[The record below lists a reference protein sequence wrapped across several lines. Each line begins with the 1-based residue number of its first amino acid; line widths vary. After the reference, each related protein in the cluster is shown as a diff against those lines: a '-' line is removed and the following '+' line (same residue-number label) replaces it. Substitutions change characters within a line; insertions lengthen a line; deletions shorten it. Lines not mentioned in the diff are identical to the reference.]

1 MARFP
6 HIEQSGSFPGVSNV
20 NVWKYENE
28 MDYSRFD
35 TEQMRI
41 TVCAVPW
48 DLGEAHV
55 GQRVIE
61 GVGNVVDFGSE
72 SARDAWFDALE
83 EGNGCRRFQTKYRR
97 FHSTDVIQVPIPATS
112 LGEFNYI
119 EVKYYPEPGIGDDL
133 DNTSDDPI
141 DRWYYFIRKINRR
154 ASNTSE
160 CEIMLDTWQTC
171 LYRIDIPYMFLQR
184 GHWAVA
190 NSDVDAYLSNPANNS
205 EYLLTPDVSFGDISR
220 VVKTSAAVLN
230 DDVMACFVT
239 TGDVSA
245 SATWGS
251 IGGADWQ
258 APASYSALIQGAT
271 GPSAFCIEPEN
282 LGSFLNAIE
291 SKYPQF
297 AQTVQG
303 VFFAPRKLLSLG
315 SPFHFFGVA
324 AYILNPQKAVIDL
337 LELTKTAFGYA
348 EDYADL
354 AKLYTYPYAA
364 IDLYTEAGDTVRV
377 NIEDTTGALSIT
389 AALQVTYP
397 WITVDAHYNGLGG
410 SGGSGSITFYNA
422 QQHAMSY
429 GGMWYQKL
437 MRWDIPVYG
446 VVQSAGT
453 ANFSTYWD
461 RQQTL
466 TAAANAQDSEEA
478 SANLTVTNAAVQT
491 GANGAINARSNQAA
505 ITDTSYGNGLNQAL
519 QAWNAG
525 YTRDTTAAEIEGEQL
540 QAAVG
545 AAAGVVG
552 SAASGAMS
560 GGPIGALG
568 GLISGAIS
576 GGASMANTAIAANL
590 ASSKAELTIGNT
602 QAQVSETNN
611 NNSDKVAN
619 QTSANTNNTATTN
632 RAATSVASNSAA
644 VGVANAA
651 RGYATQSSAVAN
663 QQKQAKLGAPNLYG
677 SPANGQTA
685 TTRPMAA
692 FTSVVTQSPAAIA
705 QAGDAFLRYG
715 YRLERAINFSG
726 FNVMPKFSF
735 WQCSDMWLRSSSVP
749 DAYLDQ
755 IRMLLFGG
763 VTVWRSPGDIGNTAI
778 TDNKEG

>member
-6 HIEQSGSFPGVSNV
+6 HIEQSGNFPGVSNV
-20 NVWKYENE
+20 NVWQYDNS

-35 TEQMRI
+35 TEQMQI

-72 SARDAWFDALE
+72 QARNAWFDTLE
-83 EGNGCRRFQTKYRR
+83 EGAECCRFQTKYRR
-97 FHSTDVIQVPIPATS
+97 FHSTDTIQVPIPATS

-119 EVKYYPEPGIGDDL
+119 EVKYYPEPGIGAEL
-133 DNTSDDPI
+133 DNTAEDPI

-154 ASNTSE
+154 ASNNSE

-190 NSDVDAYLSNPANNS
+190 NSDVDAYLANPAGNS
-205 EYLLTPDVSFGDISR
+205 EYLLTPDVSFGEISR
-220 VVKTSAAVLN
+220 VTQTGAAVLN

-245 SATWGS
+245 SAAWGS
-251 IGGADWQ
+251 VGAADWQ
-258 APASYSALIQGAT
+258 TPACYSSTMQGVT
-271 GPSAFCIEPEN
+271 GPTAFCIAPEN
-282 LGSFLNAIE
+282 LVSFLNAIE
-291 SKYPQF
+291 NTYPQF

-315 SPFHFFGVA
+315 SAFQFFGVM
-324 AYILNPQKAVIDL
+324 AYIINPQHATIDVL
-337 LELTKTAFGYA
+337 ALTKTAFGYA
-348 EDYADL
+348 DDYADL

-397 WITVDAHYNGLGG
+397 WITIDAHYNGLGG
-410 SGGSGSITFYNA
+410 SGGAGSITFYNA

-437 MRWDIPVYG
+437 MRWDVPVYG
-446 VVQSAGT
+446 VVQSAET
-453 ANFSTYWD
+453 ANFSTYWG

-478 SANLTVTNAAVQT
+478 SANLGITNAAVQAS
-491 GANGAINARSNQAA
+491 ANSAINARSNQAA
-505 ITDTSYGNGLNQAL
+505 TTDTSYGNGLNQAL

-552 SAASGAMS
+552 SVASGAMS

-590 ASSKAELTIGNT
+590 SSTKAELTIGNT
-602 QAQVSETNN
+602 QAQVSETNS

-619 QTSANTNNTATTN
+619 QTSANSDNTATTN
-632 RAATSVASNSAA
+632 SAATSVAANSAA

-651 RGYATQSSAVAN
+651 RGYATQSSAVSN
-663 QQKQAKLGAPNLYG
+663 QQNQAKLGAPIIYG

-685 TTRPMAA
+685 TTRPMAVFA
-692 FTSVVTQSPAAIA
+692 SVVTQSPAAIA

-715 YRLERAINFSG
+715 YRLERAIEFAG
-726 FNVMPKFSF
+726 FNVMSKFSF
-735 WQCSDMWLRSSSVP
+735 WQCSDMWLRSSTVP

-763 VTVWRSPGDIGNTAI
+763 VTVWKNPDDIGNIAI
-778 TDNKEG
+778 TDNKEV

>member
-6 HIEQSGSFPGVSNV
+6 HIGQSGDFPGVSNV
-20 NVWKYENE
+20 DVWKYDND

-35 TEQMRI
+35 TEQMQI

-83 EGNGCRRFQTKYRR
+83 EGAECRRFQTKYRR

-119 EVKYYPEPGIGDDL
+119 EVKYYPEPGIGNEL
-133 DNTSDDPI
+133 DNTSSDPI
-141 DRWYYFIRKINRR
+141 ERWYYFVRKINRR

-171 LYRIDIPYMFLQR
+171 LYRIEIPYMFLQR

-190 NSDVDAYLSNPANNS
+190 NSDVGAYLSNPANNS
-205 EYLLTPDVSFGDISR
+205 EYLLTPDVSFGEISR
-220 VVKTSAAVLN
+220 VTKTGKAVFN
-230 DDVMACFVT
+230 DDVMACFAT
-239 TGDVSA
+239 TGDVGA

-251 IGGADWQ
+251 IGSADWQ
-258 APASYSALIQGAT
+258 TPASYNALIQGAT

-282 LGSFLNAIE
+282 LRSFLNNIE
-291 SKYPQF
+291 STYPQF

-303 VFFAPRKLLSLG
+303 DFFAPRKLLSLG
-315 SPFHFFGVA
+315 SSFQFFGVT
-324 AYILNPQKAVIDL
+324 AYILNPQRANIDL
-337 LELTKTAFGYA
+337 LELTKTAFGYG

-377 NIEDTTGALSIT
+377 NIEDTTGTLSIT
-389 AALQVTYP
+389 AALQATYP
-397 WITVDAHYNGLGG
+397 WITIDAHYNGLGG
-410 SGGSGSITFYNA
+410 SGGAGSITFYNA

-437 MRWDIPVYG
+437 MRWDVPVYG

-478 SANLTVTNAAVQT
+478 SANLTATNAAVQAS
-491 GANGAINARSNQAA
+491 ANSAINARSNEAA
-505 ITDTSYGNGLNQAL
+505 TTDSWLGSQLNIAL

-525 YTRDTTAAEIEGEQL
+525 YTLETTAAEIESEQL

-552 SAASGAMS
+552 SVASGAMS
-560 GGPIGALG
+560 GGPIGAVG

-590 ASSKAELTIGNT
+590 SQTKADATVKNSQE
-602 QAQVSETNN
+602 QVSETNTN
-611 NNSDKVAN
+611 NTDKVDN
-619 QTSANTNNTATTN
+619 QTSANTDNTATTN
-632 RAATSVASNSAA
+632 NAATTVASNSAA

-692 FTSVVTQSPAAIA
+692 FASIVTQSPAAIA

-715 YRLERAINFSG
+715 YRLERAIDFDG

-735 WQCSDMWLRSSSVP
+735 WQCSDMWLRSSTVP

-763 VTVWRSPGDIGNTAI
+763 VTVWRNPDDIGNTAI
-778 TDNKEG
+778 TDNR

>member
-20 NVWKYENE
+20 NVWKHGNE

-83 EGNGCRRFQTKYRR
+83 EGAECRRFQTKYRR

-119 EVKYYPEPGIGDDL
+119 EVKYYPEPGPGGELDD
-133 DNTSDDPI
+133 TSDDPI

-154 ASNTSE
+154 ASSTSE

-190 NSDVDAYLSNPANNS
+190 NSDVDAYLSNPSANS
-205 EYLLTPDVSFGDISR
+205 EYLLTPDVSFGEISR

-230 DDVMACFVT
+230 DDVMVCFAT

-245 SATWGS
+245 SAVWGS
-251 IGGADWQ
+251 VGGADWQ
-258 APASYSALIQGAT
+258 TPASYSALIQGAT
-271 GPSAFCIEPEN
+271 GPSALCIEPED
-282 LGSFLNAIE
+282 LRSFLNAIE
-291 SKYPQF
+291 SAYPQF

-315 SPFHFFGVA
+315 SSFQFFGVT
-324 AYILNPQKAVIDL
+324 AYLLNPQRATFDVL
-337 LELTKTAFGYA
+337 GLTKAAFGYA
-348 EDYADL
+348 GDYADL

-364 IDLYTEAGDTVRV
+364 FDLYTESGDTVRV
-377 NIEDTTGALSIT
+377 NIEDTTGDISVT
-389 AALQVTYP
+389 AALQATYP
-397 WITVDAHYNGLGG
+397 WIAIDAHYNGLGG
-410 SGGSGSITFYNA
+410 SGGAGSITFYNA
-422 QQHAMSY
+422 EQHAMRY
-429 GGMWYQKL
+429 AGMWYRKL

-446 VVQSAGT
+446 VVQSAET

-478 SANLTVTNAAVQT
+478 SANLAVANAAVQAS
-491 GANGAINARSNQAA
+491 ANSAINARSNEAA
-505 ITDTSYGNGLNQAL
+505 TTDNWLGTQLNIAL

-525 YTRDTTAAEIEGEQL
+525 YTLETTAAEIESEQQ

-545 AAAGVVG
+545 AAAGVIG
-552 SAASGAMS
+552 GMASGALS
-560 GGPIGALG
+560 GGAIGAVG
-568 GLISGAIS
+568 GLIGGAVS

-590 ASSKAELTIGNT
+590 SNSKA
-602 QAQVSETNN
+602 QATVKNSQEQVSETNAN
-611 NNSDKVAN
+611 NTDKVNN
-619 QTSANTNNTATTN
+619 QVSANTDNTTTTN
-632 RAATSVASNSAA
+632 NAATAVASNSAA
-644 VGVANAA
+644 IGVANAA
-651 RGYATQSSAVAN
+651 RGYSTQASAVAN
-663 QQKQAKLGAPNLYG
+663 QQAQAKLGAPNLYG

-692 FTSVVTQSPAAIA
+692 FASVVTQSPAAIA

-715 YRLERAINFSG
+715 YRLERAIDFAG

-735 WQCSDMWLRSSSVP
+735 WQCSDMWLRSSTVP

-763 VTVWRSPGDIGNTAI
+763 VTVWRNPGDIGNTAI

>member
-1 MARFP
+1 MVRFP

-35 TEQMRI
+35 TEQMQI

-72 SARDAWFDALE
+72 SARDAWFDALT
-83 EGNGCRRFQTKYRR
+83 EGAECRRFQTKYRR
-97 FHSTDVIQVPIPATS
+97 FHSTDTIQIPIPATS

-119 EVKYYPEPGIGDDL
+119 EVKYYPEPGIGDEL
-133 DNTSDDPI
+133 ANTADDPI
-141 DRWYYFIRKINRR
+141 ERWYYFIRKINRR

-190 NSDVDAYLSNPANNS
+190 NSDVDAYLSNPAGNS
-205 EYLLTPDVSFGDISR
+205 EYLLTPDVSFGEISR
-220 VVKTSAAVLN
+220 VTQTGTAVLN

-245 SATWGS
+245 SAVWGS

-258 APASYSALIQGAT
+258 TPASYNATVQGAT
-271 GPSAFCIEPEN
+271 GPTAFCIDPEN
-282 LGSFLNAIE
+282 LVTFLNTIE
-291 SKYPQF
+291 STYPQF

-303 VFFAPRKLLSLG
+303 VFFAPRKLLILG
-315 SPFHFFGVA
+315 SSFQFFGVT
-324 AYILNPQKAVIDL
+324 AYTLNPQHATIDVL
-337 LELTKTAFGYA
+337 TLTKTAFGYA
-348 EDYADL
+348 GEYADL

-364 IDLYTEAGDTVRV
+364 IDLYTEAGDAVRV
-377 NIEDTTGALSIT
+377 NVEDTTGELTIT

-397 WITVDAHYNGLGG
+397 WIEIDAHYNGLGG
-410 SGGSGSITFYNA
+410 SGGAGSITFYNA
-422 QQHAMSY
+422 QQHQMQY

-466 TAAANAQDSEEA
+466 TAASNAQDSEEA
-478 SANLTVTNAAVQT
+478 SANLAVTNAAVQAT
-491 GANGAINARSNQAA
+491 ANSAINARSNEAA
-505 ITDTSYGNGLNQAL
+505 TRDNWLGTQLNIAL

-525 YTRDTTAAEIEGEQL
+525 YTLETTAAEIESEQL

-545 AAAGVVG
+545 AAAGVIG
-552 SAASGAMS
+552 GMASGAMS
-560 GGPIGALG
+560 GGAIGAVG

-590 ASSKAELTIGNT
+590 SNTKA
-602 QAQVSETNN
+602 QATVKNSQEQVSETNTN
-611 NNSDKVAN
+611 NTDKVNN
-619 QTSANTNNTATTN
+619 QVSANTDNTTTTN
-632 RAATSVASNSAA
+632 NAATAVAANSAA

-651 RGYATQSSAVAN
+651 RGYSTQASAVAN
-663 QQKQAKLGAPNLYG
+663 QQAQAKLGAPNLYG

-692 FTSVVTQSPAAIA
+692 FASVVTQSPAAIA
-705 QAGDAFLRYG
+705 QAGDTFLRYG
-715 YRLERAINFSG
+715 YRLERAIDFTG

-735 WQCSDMWLRSSSVP
+735 WQCSDMWLRSSTVP

-763 VTVWRSPGDIGNTAI
+763 VTVWKNPADIGNTAI